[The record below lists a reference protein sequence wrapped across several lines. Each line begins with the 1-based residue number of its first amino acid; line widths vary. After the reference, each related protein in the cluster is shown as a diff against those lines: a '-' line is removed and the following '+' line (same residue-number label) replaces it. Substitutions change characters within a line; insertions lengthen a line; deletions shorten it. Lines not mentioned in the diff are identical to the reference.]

1 MCFIMVDLSLFF
13 AIISAAA
20 LIRVE
25 SYQFGFFLLWPRV
38 PILSLL
44 CGHGV
49 QKCYGTL
56 LSSLWYLHIPGF
68 RAQNIL
74 ISIRGEIEIR

>member
-44 CGHGV
+44 CGHGRGPKV
-49 QKCYGTL
+49 
-56 LSSLWYLHIPGF
+56 LWYFAFFSMVLTYSGF
-68 RAQNIL
+68 PSTKYSNIN
-74 ISIRGEIEIR
+74 

>member
-56 LSSLWYLHIPGF
+56 LSSLSMVLTYSGF
-68 RAQNIL
+68 PSTKYSNIN
-74 ISIRGEIEIR
+74 